1 MHVSLIQVPRLPPA
15 APEHQMTEQHK
26 AGGAEEERKDKDEKM
41 TQCCMK
47 GQHEPSYCFSL
58 QSQLLPSLPQ
68 LSPKFQVQLLPLQ
81 P

>member
-26 AGGAEEERKDKDEKM
+26 AQKM
-41 TQCCMK
+41 TQCLMK

-68 LSPKFQVQLLPLQ
+68 LSPKFQVHLLPLQ
-81 P
+81 Q